1 MFFQSLFFYEYV
13 QGILKKYAQF
23 KPLWETSAI
32 GFAGVASE
40 TATPQTPPVDADCLI
55 FGFNVDFSNTGVLV
69 TIRDTSSGYEFMVLQ
84 NTGATQAL
92 GTPIV
97 AVAGITTQVTPVLPL
112 ICPFWMGRQSRL
124 QYNFRNSAAGPTTG
138 GNITAV
144 GIKLLS

>member
-1 MFFQSLFFYEYV
+1 MFFQSLFYYEYV

-40 TATPQTPPVDADCLI
+40 LATPQTPPVDADCLI
-55 FGFNVDFSNTGVLV
+55 FGFNVDFSNSGVLV
-69 TIRDTSSGYEFMVLQ
+69 TIKDTSSGYEFMVLQ
-84 NTGATQAL
+84 SVGSTQAL

-124 QYNFRNSAAGPTTG
+124 QYTFRNATSGQITG